1 MTPLFVAGLLLGA
14 VSSLHCVGMCG
25 PIAISLPVV
34 KNSYSSKFISSFLYN
49 AGRITTYTA
58 LGAIL
63 GTASF
68 GFTVLNAGRY
78 LSISIGILMIA
89 FLFFPA
95 FKIHQTNY
103 LASFFF
109 KLRTNLGKLFARK
122 NYHSVFFIGL
132 LNGLLPCGLVYF
144 ALAAAATADS
154 IFNSSLFMTGF
165 GAGSL
170 PVMWSLSFFGAV
182 IRPQFGMKIKK
193 LTPYFIFFTACLL
206 IVRGLGLGIPYV
218 SPAIFNEA
226 GSKTIIECH
235 N

>member
-1 MTPLFVAGLLLGA
+1 MMPLFVAGLLLGA

-34 KNSYSSKFISSFLYN
+34 KDSYLSKFASSFLYN
-49 AGRITTYTA
+49 AGRITTYTI
-58 LGAIL
+58 LGAVL
-63 GTASF
+63 GTAAF
-68 GFTVLNAGRY
+68 GFAVLNAGRY
-78 LSISIGILMIA
+78 LSIGIGILMLV

-95 FKIHQTNY
+95 SKMLRNNY
-103 LASFFF
+103 LASLFLT
-109 KLRTNLGKLFARK
+109 LRKNLGNLFARK

-144 ALAAAATADS
+144 ALAAAVTAGS
-154 IFNSSLFMTGF
+154 IFKSCLFMTGF
-165 GAGSL
+165 GTGSL

-182 IRPQFGMKIKK
+182 IRPQLGRRIKM

-206 IVRGLGLGIPYV
+206 IIRGLGLGIPYV
-218 SPAIFNEA
+218 SPTIFNEA
-226 GSKTIIECH
+226 DSKTIIECH